1 MKLNEAIAMVE
12 DWLEQSTYGYEIYK
26 IEKKESA
33 WRVFFYEYA
42 PMGTIECDSYFDVP
56 IKKRCLINSLGHDV
70 LDIGRFSYSTDRE
83 MMKWFKEF
91 EKKWNYDDG
100 KRKVK
105 VFYSKTVEVEVMLDQ
120 EEIERFAVDGPPDWV
135 DEKANDIDNEQPLEV
150 EGFKVVDE
158 KGE

>member
-1 MKLNEAIAMVE
+1 M
-12 DWLEQSTYGYEIYK
+12 
-26 IEKKESA
+26 
-33 WRVFFYEYA
+33 
-42 PMGTIECDSYFDVP
+42 
-56 IKKRCLINSLGHDV
+56 
-70 LDIGRFSYSTDRE
+70 LDIGRFSYSTDKE

-135 DEKANDIDNEQPLEV
+135 DEKANDIDNEQPLEI